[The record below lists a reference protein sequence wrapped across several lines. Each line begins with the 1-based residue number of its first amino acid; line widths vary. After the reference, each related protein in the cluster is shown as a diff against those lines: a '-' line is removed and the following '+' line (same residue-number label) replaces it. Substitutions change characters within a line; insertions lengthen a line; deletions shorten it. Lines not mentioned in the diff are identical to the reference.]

1 MKTNTDLF
9 ANLYHKP
16 RAQKSKVKAL
26 LDGKRLP
33 LDVADLL
40 QTAFNHYWKNED
52 EAAAFYIIE
61 LCEAVRKREIDMQS
75 GKSKN

>member
-16 RAQKSKVKAL
+16 RAQKSRVKAL

-40 QTAFNHYWKNED
+40 RTAFRHYWENED

-61 LCEAVRKREIDMQS
+61 LYEAVRKYELDM
-75 GKSKN
+75 